1 MFGNWSPIIATS
13 FSATFRL
20 VSYQNLVVYYHSR
33 WKKSQ
38 IATKFYFWSNIFPTV
53 WWLCDGSLTILMTL
67 WQFSNNS
74 DDSDNWRLWL
84 PDSKIFIH
92 VWIERLR
99 CKQVRNIV
107 HLHQWAH
114 PYNNTSWLVIVQKF
128 HLISYRI
135 NGTSMTALGF
145 QLHFTDVYLEE
156 LAKASEI
163 SKTKS
168 EKRYAWNSFI
178 FNRLYT
184 LYKAVY
190 VPGTYRT

>member
-1 MFGNWSPIIATS
+1 MIPNCILVYDADEKNGSPI
-13 FSATFRL
+13 FC
-20 VSYQNLVVYYHSR
+20 
-33 WKKSQ
+33 
-38 IATKFYFWSNIFPTV
+38 
-53 WWLCDGSLTILMTL
+53 LCRKWELG
-67 WQFSNNS
+67 FNV
-74 DDSDNWRLWL
+74 
-84 PDSKIFIH
+84 DSKIFIH
-92 VWIERLR
+92 VRIERLR

-114 PYNNTSWLVIVQKF
+114 PYNLSNTSWLVIFQKF